1 MTQIAPTGV
10 ASPATSDPSSHLV
23 GEPLVEVSDLHVT
36 FHQQDRA
43 IRAVRGVSFTVRR
56 HSTLVIVG
64 ESGSGKSVTARS
76 ILGLV
81 PAVNY
86 DTAGSIR
93 FRGEELLGKSEK
105 QWRKIRGRGI
115 GIVFQD
121 PMRSLNPTIRIG
133 TQITEGIRQSL
144 GLSQDDALKRAVEL
158 LDLVGIPFPA
168 ERVRDYPHQLSGG
181 MRQRVMMA
189 IAISGKPQVLI
200 ADEPTTALDV
210 TTQAQI
216 MELLQSLQQE
226 LDMGLLLIT
235 HDMGV
240 AFSYGDEIAV
250 MYAGKIVEQ
259 APAMTLR
266 DRVQMPYTRGL
277 LDSVP
282 RLTDEPH
289 SEFPALA
296 GRPPDASRLPF
307 GCSFAPRCRFVQDRC
322 REEEPM
328 LEGDERHRYA
338 CWFPL

>member
-1 MTQIAPTGV
+1 MTQLTPTGTT
-10 ASPATSDPSSHLV
+10 SPTLPEPVDPLL

-36 FHQQDRA
+36 FHQQAREV
-43 IRAVRGVSFTVRR
+43 RAVRGVSFTVRR

-76 ILGLV
+76 VLGLV
-81 PAVNY
+81 PAVNFE
-86 DTAGSIR
+86 TSGSIR
-93 FRGEELLGKSEK
+93 FKGKDLLANTEK
-105 QWRKIRGRGI
+105 EWRKIRGREI

-121 PMRSLNPTIRIG
+121 PMRSLNPTIRVG
-133 TQITEGIRQSL
+133 SQIVEGICQNL
-144 GLSQDDALKRAVEL
+144 GLSQDEARKRAIEL
-158 LDLVGIPFPA
+158 LELVGIPFPA

-189 IAISGKPQVLI
+189 IAISGRPQVLI

-259 APAMTLR
+259 APAESLR
-266 DRVQMPYTRGL
+266 DTVRMPYTKGL

-282 RLTDEPH
+282 RLTDQPH
-289 SEFPALA
+289 SEFRALA
-296 GRPPDASRLPF
+296 GRPPDASRLPK
-307 GCSFAPRCRFVQDRC
+307 GCSFAPRCHYAQERC
-322 REEEPM
+322 AEQEPA
-328 LEGDERHRYA
+328 LEGDPRHRSA
-338 CWFPL
+338 CWYPL